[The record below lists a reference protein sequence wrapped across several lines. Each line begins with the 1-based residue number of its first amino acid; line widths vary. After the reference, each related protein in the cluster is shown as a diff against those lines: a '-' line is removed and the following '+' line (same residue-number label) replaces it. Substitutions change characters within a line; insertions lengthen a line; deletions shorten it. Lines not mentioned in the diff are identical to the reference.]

1 MPIRLLVSESEVLHL
16 PVTPQHLY
24 YKYKLQDLLQHSR
37 GVQGYFCIPRR
48 LKCRSHLLHCSA
60 CNSLSNTSISS
71 CGLRLR
77 DCRRSNVEVEREWR
91 RDRGR
96 VLTPSASPLPSRSLS
111 ARVTL
116 GPINLR
122 RSVKQRRLD
131 LIHQKST
138 WKTLEGP
145 LARGNGNHIPIP

>member
-1 MPIRLLVSESEVLHL
+1 M
-16 PVTPQHLY
+16 
-24 YKYKLQDLLQHSR
+24 
-37 GVQGYFCIPRR
+37 
-48 LKCRSHLLHCSA
+48 
-60 CNSLSNTSISS
+60 
-71 CGLRLR
+71 
-77 DCRRSNVEVEREWR
+77 EVEREWQ

-145 LARGNGNHIPIP
+145 LARGNGNHIRYCSETTSELGVRVREDAIKLKNRPSWIASTGYRCGFEGSL